1 MALVKIGSD
10 NLDELDVKLG
20 NIPLRWKITPPT
32 GDGGITF
39 PENAY
44 YLEPDVN
51 GNFTKAMIETAA
63 ADNDYIVFDAETLDI
78 HYDES
83 PINTDYQGGERVY
96 LTLEDIQATELN
108 PLTLDFRKVKID
120 CFHDENYVNMKHD
133 VFHFIR
139 CANINLKFGIVEGD
153 KYKRAFATDAEIKL
167 DDHSIF
173 IRAGRGSQNLVLASG
188 DISGFI
194 ADVFNGMVNGGG
206 SINFTETAKQYYIQ
220 PDGRYESIS
229 YTVDT
234 VNNEFFGLVGG
245 VGFNRLLKYDMEDV
259 TFKFYDAS
267 DNYVSELNN
276 CQYFES
282 YAFPAGVSKMRVN
295 VNALNGRTESP
306 TRFEHRLDYN
316 PNNSCAV
323 RDMRI
328 GDNHRGGIA
337 NIGASAIIENNEFY
351 TSDKY
356 YTVPSFSDTTRYHI
370 NCEDAVSRNLIIR
383 NNTFA
388 TRFNQLLLTHNLNA
402 DITNNTFTNGGNSDI
417 FIYQLVYGT
426 IRLNHFSNAI
436 VEGGTGTNKGLLI
449 ISENT
454 GSPKVQLSNGAEW
467 KFNTFSDGLIKNQG
481 KANNN
486 TFTNYNVDRLKWT
499 KEIRDNNF
507 FGIAD
512 TSITLPNVYVYRNN
526 FTDATFRFA
535 DGNSVDDLIVFDTV
549 AIDNT
554 NSPNLD
560 GFYRSYGDAK
570 IISKDST
577 FTKFKINSTRVNED
591 INFEHGNWYFENCD
605 FLDIENYL
613 IILGSNNA
621 NNIPEKFYFKNCTF
635 TGSGLIASNTIYGGM
650 TYEVIFEDCTI
661 DPLLTM
667 PTNYTEVTTGTIV
680 MPTLVEPRTQ
690 PIPNLEWDDTNIR
703 TIVRTAFHYFTL
715 IIRNKNTQ
723 EIILNDTVIGGYTHY
738 NNTPNDFEYSIDGG
752 VYWDSLVSGIVVT
765 PPTSDLTVPNTLQLT
780 ATVTPDNAF
789 IQTVNWT
796 TSDELI
802 ATVNSSGLVTSVGAG
817 IVTISGTTE
826 QQYGE
831 RFTDTCIIT
840 VTA

>member
-1 MALVKIGSD
+1 MALAKIGVD
-10 NLDELDVKLG
+10 NLDDLDVKLG
-20 NIPLRWKITPPT
+20 NTSLRWKITFPL
-32 GDGGITF
+32 GDAEITF

-51 GNFTKAMIETAA
+51 GHFTKEMVEAA
-63 ADNDYIVFDAETLDI
+63 AVGNDYIVFNDTGLTNSSLDI
-78 HYDES
+78 YHIES
-83 PINTDYQGGERVY
+83 PINTDFQASNRVY
-96 LTLEDIQATELN
+96 LTLEDIQRTELN
-108 PLTLDFRKVKID
+108 PLTLDFRKID
-120 CFHDENYVNMKHD
+120 INCFPDLSNIELSHD
-133 VFHFIR
+133 VFHFMR
-139 CANINLKFGIVEGD
+139 CSNINLKFGKVEGD
-153 KYKRAFATDAEIKL
+153 RYRRTFATEAERAEE
-167 DDHSIF
+167 DTVF
-173 IRAGRGSQNLVLASG
+173 IRAGRGSQNIVVSSG
-188 DISGFI
+188 DVSGFM
-194 ADVFNGMVNGGG
+194 ADVVSGIVNGSGTI
-206 SINFTETAKQYYIQ
+206 SFTETAKQYYRQ
-220 PDGRYESIS
+220 PDGRYESIF
-229 YTVDT
+229 YDIDT

-245 VGFNRLLKYDMEDV
+245 VGFWRLLKYDMEDV

-267 DNYVSELNN
+267 ENYVSELNN

-282 YAFPAGVSKMRVN
+282 YPFPAGVSKMKVN
-295 VNALNGRTESP
+295 VKALNGRTEDP

-351 TSDKY
+351 TSEKY

-383 NNTFA
+383 NNTFD
-388 TRFNQLLLTHNLNA
+388 TRFNQLLLTHNINA

-426 IRLNHFSNAI
+426 IRANHFSSAI
-436 VEGGTGTNKGLLI
+436 VEGGTGTNKGLLV

-454 GSPKVQLSNGAEW
+454 GSPQVQLSNGAEW
-467 KFNTFSDGLIKNQG
+467 KFNTFSDGLVKNQG

-486 TFTNYNVDRLKWT
+486 TFTNYNIDRLKWT
-499 KEIRDNNF
+499 KDILDNNF
-507 FGIAD
+507 IGIAG

-526 FTDATFRFA
+526 FTDATFRFQ
-535 DGNSVDDLIVFDTV
+535 DGDSTEDLIIFDTV
-549 AIDNT
+549 TIDNT

-560 GFYRSYGDAK
+560 GFYRNYSDAK
-570 IISKDST
+570 IVAKDST

-591 INFEHGNWYFENCD
+591 IDFEHGNWYFENCD

-650 TYEVIFEDCTI
+650 TYEVIFDNCTI

-667 PTNYTEVTTGTIV
+667 PSSHTFGTVT

-690 PIPNLEWDDTNIR
+690 PIPTFEWDAINIR
-703 TIVRTAFHYFTL
+703 TIVRTDFHYFTL
-715 IIRNKNTQ
+715 MIRNKNTQ

-738 NNTPNDFEYSIDGG
+738 SNTPNDFEYSIDGG
-752 VYWDSLVSGIVVT
+752 LYWDSIIV
-765 PPTSDLTVPNTLQLT
+765 P
-780 ATVTPDNAF
+780 
-789 IQTVNWT
+789 
-796 TSDELI
+796 
-802 ATVNSSGLVTSVGAG
+802 
-817 IVTISGTTE
+817 
-826 QQYGE
+826 
-831 RFTDTCIIT
+831 
-840 VTA
+840 